1 MQFIQLYRPF
11 LSMLA
16 LSPLMNAGVLPLH
29 AAKITQVD
37 RVFCLAFLAVN
48 HFMPSGVREN
58 SLNKITAVWAI
69 DIPHGEQ
76 RSFLF

>member
-1 MQFIQLYRPF
+1 
-11 LSMLA
+11 MLA
-16 LSPLMNAGVLPLH
+16 LSPLMNAGVPPLH

-48 HFMPSGVREN
+48 HFMPSDVREH
-58 SLNKITAVWAI
+58 SFNKIAAVRAV
-69 DIPHGEQ
+69 DIPHGEL